1 MRSPLDFPRTQAI
14 AWARALHC
22 GASIMQ
28 RRSQTILVSVL
39 AATLISL
46 VGRPSEAKPS
56 KPLDVIELE
65 ILEYTAGSKKPTH
78 ERTLTVA
85 VSGKIEGWA
94 DLFGEAG
101 TCKLRSSIREAESIR
116 LDLDCETRAGNTA
129 TLQLEVERVLV
140 LGEPTLLGII
150 DAQDDRRIEVIA
162 TRR

>member
-1 MRSPLDFPRTQAI
+1 M
-14 AWARALHC
+14 H
-22 GASIMQ
+22 
-28 RRSQTILVSVL
+28 RRRQPILVSVL
-39 AATLISL
+39 AATIFSL

-78 ERTLTVA
+78 QRKLTVP

-101 TCKLRSSIREAESIR
+101 ICKLRSSIREAEIIR
-116 LDLDCETRAGNTA
+116 LDLDCAARQANA
-129 TLQLEVERVLV
+129 TMLQLEVERVLV
-140 LGEPTLLGII
+140 LGEPTLLGIV
-150 DAQDDRRIEVIA
+150 DAQDDRRVEVIA